1 MTTGRRFLSITALC
15 SFFLHADAYHVV
27 KNINNGPQEKK
38 VVFDIRTPKENVVLE
53 DREGGCK
60 TGFTESGAIEVFI
73 AGKGA
78 VQPTVA
84 WTPASRIPGTI
95 DARKYGYLILR
106 CALEGD
112 IQRTYPDGRI
122 APYRPDDLWFSVS
135 LFTAANERIGIANLA
150 AVAKDGKT
158 PDRMTTLT
166 IPMSALIDGTSFDVS
181 KVAAVGFRWGPAGET
196 HDRRFRLVIEEIAFA
211 N

>member
-1 MTTGRRFLSITALC
+1 MTTGRRFLLIAALC
-15 SFFLHADAYHVV
+15 SIFLNAGAYHIV
-27 KNINNGPQEKK
+27 KNINDGPKEKK
-38 VVFDIRTPKENVVLE
+38 VVFDIRTPKENVVLQ
-53 DREGGCK
+53 DREGNCK
-60 TGFTESGAIEVFI
+60 IGFTESGAIEVFI

-84 WTPASRIPGTI
+84 WTPASGLPETI
-95 DARKYGYLILR
+95 DAKKYSYLILR

-112 IQRTYPDGRI
+112 IQRTYPGGRI

-135 LFTAANERIGIANLA
+135 LFTPANERIGIANLA

-158 PDRMTTLT
+158 PDQMTTLT
-166 IPMSALIDGTSFDVS
+166 IPMSVLIDGTSFDVS
-181 KVAAVGFRWGPAGET
+181 KVSAVGFRWGPAGENQ
-196 HDRRFRLVIEEIAFA
+196 DRSFRLVIEEIAFA